1 METTNSIKHVI
12 DVNNKKHNYKINI
25 QLNDECRNGHEDFS
39 LTATFWLPNKPR
51 INKYFT
57 VAGCCHEEILK
68 VRRDLKIFTQ
78 LHLCDF
84 RGYESSYVENAFYH
98 LKDEYNSQMKKTRF
112 MERYFV
118 SEEQYQELLKAD
130 DVNEFGYLFLVVFKN
145 HKIWEDFAIQG
156 IKYLEELSG
165 KKFES
170 KATRLY
176 DISKFLCLSY
186 PKGYFFNEAVKERR
200 LKAHLLKKHEAIN
213 KLKKEAQQKIEEI
226 ENKLLIEKQLM
237 ELDFL
242 DLRNTRHNFKEREF
256 HINVKKSSI
265 GSYKIENDNH
275 AYCFTEDDY
284 NRMHIELPAGYKLIF
299 NNYETTEN

>member
-1 METTNSIKHVI
+1 METTNNLKHKISITEKANCVI
-12 DVNNKKHNYKINI
+12 SIR
-25 QLNDECRNGHEDFS
+25 LNDECNNGHEDFS
-39 LTATFWLPNKPR
+39 ITATFWELNKTR
-51 INKYFT
+51 RDVNMYMS
-57 VAGCCHEEILK
+57 GCCHEEILK
-68 VRRDLKIFTQ
+68 FRPDLKIFVD
-78 LHLCDF
+78 LHLNDF
-84 RGYESSYVENAFYH
+84 RGYPVHYVENAFYN
-98 LKDEYNSQMKKTRF
+98 LKNKYNSQMTKTKF
-112 MERYFV
+112 MEYYFV

-145 HKIWEDFAIQG
+145 HKIWKDFAIQG
-156 IKYLEELSG
+156 IKYLEELTG

-176 DISKFLCLSY
+176 DISKFLGLSY
-186 PKGYFFNEAVKERR
+186 PKGYFFDEAVKERR

-242 DLRNTRHNFKEREF
+242 DLRNTRHYFKERKF
-256 HINVKKSSI
+256 HINVQKSSI
-265 GSYKIENDNH
+265 GSYKIENYKH

-299 NNYETTEN
+299 NNYKTTEN